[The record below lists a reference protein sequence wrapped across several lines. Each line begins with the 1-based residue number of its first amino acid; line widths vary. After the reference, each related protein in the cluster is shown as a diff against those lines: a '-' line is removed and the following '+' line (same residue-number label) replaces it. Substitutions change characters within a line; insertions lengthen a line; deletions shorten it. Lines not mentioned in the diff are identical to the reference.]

1 MSTAPKQLGPYE
13 IVAPLGS
20 GGMGDVYRAKDTR
33 LGREVALK
41 ILRGDVANDA
51 DRRARF
57 EREART
63 VAALS
68 HPNIVALF
76 EVGNADGVEYTVSEL
91 VDGES
96 LRGLLKDGA
105 LPVRRVVELATQ
117 LADGMAAAHAAGIVH
132 RDLKPENVMVTRD
145 GRVKILDFGLA
156 RQTVA
161 GFGSGSSSSSGAS
174 ASSSAETMVVPAQT
188 MIHASSSAAT
198 QYMTSPGMVLGTA
211 AYMSPEQAKGLEAD
225 YRSDQFSFGLMV
237 YEMLSGKQAFVRG
250 SAVETMAAIVRD
262 EPEPLDGKIPV
273 TLRWAVERCLEKDPG
288 QRFDSTKDLYQQL
301 RMLRDHFS
309 EAFSSS
315 MSGIAAVSAEVAAA
329 QTVVKSKVPVYIWPT
344 LLLIGLLLGAAATW
358 LVKPSGAD
366 LSKYKYTPFAV
377 NAVDPLWSPDGK
389 EAAYAGV
396 TPDGRELFLRAL
408 NSNTSQQLTH
418 VTGEVRPIAWS
429 ADSSHIYYLAS
440 MPAQKDVKLM
450 SIGTVGGEPD
460 TLWTLP
466 AHQFEWN
473 VAFAISPDGKA
484 AALLNQGA
492 DGQYDVYISQPIG
505 APLQRYPNSGVAS
518 RDIYNG
524 PKMQF
529 SPDGKQVL
537 LIRAGDSNSEEA
549 WLLPWPAG
557 SGKPHQV
564 LKDLPREGG
573 TTPFAW
579 MPDNRHVVLA
589 GTSDIASSDHLYL
602 ADTQSDAMRQ
612 ITQGTGEEYTM
623 SVAPDG
629 ALLFNQMRGQSDIV
643 AMSVTDG
650 TVKPVIVTG
659 MQENMP
665 AWASHAN
672 AMVYASTRLG
682 PQDLWL
688 HTEDGAGNATE
699 RPLITR
705 EMFGANPPKWM
716 FAPVLS
722 PDGQRVIFIA
732 VPQTAD
738 TGKSAVP
745 KLWEASVA
753 GGAPVP
759 LVDASD
765 PDTEFAGDWSPD
777 GNRFVY
783 MALEGGTAKLKI
795 VRTSGGAKP
804 QLLAEHIDD
813 AVPSWS
819 PDGQWIFYR
828 DDEGVDHLI
837 SPDGT
842 RHRDLGKFDT
852 YSMGWARDSKTL
864 YGIREDDGK
873 YFAFSLDVASDP
885 AKLHDIRQID
895 ASQQPSSNLNP
906 SIRFTLTPDGKSFVY
921 AMRKREVSIW
931 MLTGWQ

>member
-1 MSTAPKQLGPYE
+1 MSTAPRQLGPYE

-41 ILRGDVANDA
+41 VLRSDVASDA

-57 EREART
+57 EREAKT

-76 EVGNADGVEYTVSEL
+76 EVGNSDGVEYTVSEL
-91 VDGES
+91 VEGES
-96 LRGLLKDGA
+96 LRSLLQQGA
-105 LPVRRVVELATQ
+105 PPVRRTVELATQ

-156 RQTVA
+156 RVA
-161 GFGSGSSSSSGAS
+161 TPGFGVASG
-174 ASSSAETMVVPAQT
+174 ASSSAETMVSPAQT
-188 MIHASSSAAT
+188 VLMSPGSSAAT

-211 AYMSPEQAKGLEAD
+211 AYMSPEQAKGLDAD
-225 YRSDQFSFGLMV
+225 YRSDQFSFGLIV

-288 QRFDSTKDLYQQL
+288 QRFDSTRDLYQQL

-309 EAFSSS
+309 EAFSHASS
-315 MSGIAAVSAEVAAA
+315 LSGLAAVAPEVAAA
-329 QTVVKSKVPVYIWPT
+329 AGARTKAPAYLWPT
-344 LLLIGLLLGAAATW
+344 LLFAGLLIGAAAAW
-358 LVKPSGAD
+358 LLKPTGAD
-366 LSKYKYTPFAV
+366 LSKSKYTTFAV
-377 NAVDPLWSPDGK
+377 NAYFPLWSPDGK
-389 EAAYAGV
+389 MAAYVGTIA
-396 TPDGRELFLRAL
+396 DGSELFLRSV
-408 NSNTSQQLTH
+408 NSTTPQQLTH
-418 VTGEVRPIAWS
+418 AGGEVQPLAWS
-429 ADSSHIYYLAS
+429 QDSSHIYYLAS
-440 MPAQKDVKLM
+440 VPGQKGLKLM

-460 TLWTLP
+460 TLWTMP
-466 AHQFEWN
+466 TQYYRDFPIT
-473 VAFAISPDGKA
+473 VSPDGKA
-484 AALLNQGA
+484 AALLYQSK
-492 DGQYDVYISQPIG
+492 DGQYDVYFSQPIG

-518 RDIYNG
+518 HDLYNR
-524 PKMQF
+524 PKMEF
-529 SPDGKQVL
+529 SPDGKQIL
-537 LIRAGDSNSEEA
+537 LVRAGDSNSEEA

-564 LKDLPREGG
+564 LKNLPREGG

-589 GTSDIASSDHLYL
+589 GTSDIASNPHLFL
-602 ADTQSDAMRQ
+602 ADTQSDTMQQ
-612 ITQGTGEEYTM
+612 ITQGTGSENTM

-629 ALLFNQMRGQSDIV
+629 GLLFTEVKGQFDIV
-643 AMSVTDG
+643 SMSVTDG
-650 TVKPVIVTG
+650 TAKPLIVTG
-659 MQENMP
+659 REENMP
-665 AWASHAN
+665 AWAMHAN
-672 AMVYASTRLG
+672 AMVYASDRLG

-688 HTEDGAGNATE
+688 HTEDSAGNATE

-705 EMFGANPPKWM
+705 EMFGANPPKWI

-722 PDGQRVIFIA
+722 PDGQRVIFTA
-732 VPQTAD
+732 VPRTAD

-753 GGAPVP
+753 GGAPV
-759 LVDASD
+759 LLIDASD
-765 PDTEFAGDWSPD
+765 PGTQFAGDWSPD
-777 GNRFVY
+777 GSRFVY
-783 MALEGGTAKLKI
+783 IALEGGKRELKI

-804 QLLAEHIDD
+804 QLLTDHIGV

-828 DDEGVDHLI
+828 DDEGMDHLL

-842 RHRDLGKFDT
+842 KHRDLGKFDVE
-852 YSMGWARDSKTL
+852 SMGWARDSKTL
-864 YGIREDDGK
+864 YGIRTDSGK
-873 YFAFSLDVASDP
+873 NFVFSLDVSSDP
-885 AKLHDIRQID
+885 AKLHDIQPID
-895 ASQQPSSNLNP
+895 PSLAPRSNLNP
-906 SIRFTLTPDGKSFVY
+906 AIRFTLAPDGKSFAY
-921 AMRKREVSIW
+921 STAKREVSIW